1 MWHQGAGFSHPHRSM
16 ARRYFVAGDCE
27 RITQPVMPKTIGQFE
42 LPPQAGTK
50 NGNTALDG
58 VHF

>member
-1 MWHQGAGFSHPHRSM
+1 MWHQGLGFSSPHLSM
-16 ARRYFVAGDCE
+16 AGRFFVAGD
-27 RITQPVMPKTIGQFE
+27 RDRVAQPVMPKTIGQFE